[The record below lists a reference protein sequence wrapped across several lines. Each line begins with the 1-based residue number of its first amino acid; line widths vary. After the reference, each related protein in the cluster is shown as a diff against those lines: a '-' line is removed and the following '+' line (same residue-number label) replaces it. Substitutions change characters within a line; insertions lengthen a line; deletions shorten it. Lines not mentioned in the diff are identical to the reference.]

1 MSKWMGEAMADMTDA
16 EIEQLIKLSAKLK
29 HSVDRWD

>member
-1 MSKWMGEAMADMTDA
+1 MGEAMADMTDT
-16 EIEQLIKLSAKLK
+16 ELEQLIKLFGKLK